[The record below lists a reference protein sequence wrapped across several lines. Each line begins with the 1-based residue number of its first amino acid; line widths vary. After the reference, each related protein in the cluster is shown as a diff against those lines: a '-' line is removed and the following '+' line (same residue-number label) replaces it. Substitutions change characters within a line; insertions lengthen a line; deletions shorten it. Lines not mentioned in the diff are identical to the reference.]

1 MDVSQLRNKLAA
13 AVNNLV
19 TLEIVTVLSSD
30 INLDQK
36 ETAKG
41 QALRTRIRLDQGD
54 IITEIDPAFITDPV
68 LAPVLDLHKERELQ
82 AQAIVKGN
90 IEVLKAF
97 AAFIKDMDKEAEAAG
112 DAPTH
117 G

>member
-1 MDVSQLRNKLAA
+1 MDVSALRDKLAA

-19 TLEIVTVLSSD
+19 TLEIVTVLSSQID
-30 INLDQK
+30 LNEK

-54 IITEIDPAFITDPV
+54 IITEIDPAFITDPT
-68 LAPVLDLHKERELQ
+68 LSPVLSLHKERELQ

-97 AAFIKDMDKEAEAAG
+97 AVFVKDMAAADAAAAE
-112 DAPTH
+112 APTH

>member
-19 TLEIVTVLSSD
+19 TLEIVTVLSSE
-30 INLDQK
+30 INLNEK
-36 ETAKG
+36 VTAKG

-54 IITEIDPAFITDPV
+54 IITEIDPAFITDPT
-68 LAPVLDLHKERELQ
+68 LAGVLDLHKERELQ
-82 AQAIVKGN
+82 AQEIVKGN

-97 AAFIKDMDKEAEAAG
+97 AIFVKDMDNASQAAAE
-112 DAPTH
+112 APTH